1 MFKEIPIG
9 EVVKE
14 NKKLSLEDFEKY
26 RIRHTDTFKDPDIVF
41 SIGGAMVA
49 TRKNIFGITGKAGA
63 GKTYTIS
70 LIIAAVLK
78 KGEFQ
83 GVISSYLPKG
93 KDKIILFDTEQSEF
107 HISVVLNR
115 IKKLGAT
122 DKQMENLI
130 TYSFDTIR
138 SSLRREY
145 FEQIL
150 MQTDGVGLVII
161 DGIADLVMSVN
172 DEQEASNM
180 FDDLR
185 ALATKLD
192 VAIGY
197 VLHQNPSDNIKM
209 RGHLGTIGNNKSE
222 SVLQTSSTAEDE
234 SIKLITFSKS
244 RNKKA
249 PEWSF
254 RILED
259 GIPEIMQE
267 CYEEPKLGRKKAKEL
282 NDIERYSL
290 LNIVYSTIKADE
302 GLQSNILVER
312 IRCAYIDTHGETSV
326 RKIEDFVK
334 YCKEM
339 HWLVSDG
346 HKKPFFLY
354 PFKPS

>member
-1 MFKEIPIG
+1 MS
-9 EVVKE
+9 
-14 NKKLSLEDFEKY
+14 N
-26 RIRHTDTFKDPDIVF
+26 
-41 SIGGAMVA
+41 VA
-49 TRKNIFGITGKAGA
+49 TIQTVKNVRPHTNSDNLELVDILGWQ
-63 GKTYTIS
+63 
-70 LIIAAVLK
+70 VVVK

-83 GVISSYLPKG
+83 EVISSYLPKG

-115 IKKLGAT
+115 IKKLGVT

-138 SSLRREY
+138 SSLRRDY
-145 FEQIL
+145 FEQII
-150 MQTDGVGLVII
+150 MQTEGVGLIII

-222 SVLQTSSTAEDE
+222 SVLQTSSTTEDE
-234 SIKLITFSKS
+234 SIKLISFSKA

-267 CYEEPKLGRKKAKEL
+267 CYQEPKIGRPKVKAL
-282 NDIERYSL
+282 NDVERYSL
-290 LNIVYSTIKADE
+290 LNLVFSAVTPSE
-302 GLQSNILVER
+302 GLQSNVLTER
-312 IRCAYIDTHGETSV
+312 IRCAYSDTHGEVS
-326 RKIEDFVK
+326 KSIIEAYVK

-346 HKKPFFLY
+346 HKKPYFLY